1 VTIKKDDRVKA
12 NNYPGIWT
20 VRMVEDENA
29 WCRNGKGNHLT
40 FQLGALTK
48 VPDFFEVGKTYFSDR
63 TTFDCHYVGQI
74 GGSIT
79 GSKYAAGQMNYAG
92 HNESVILRPNTFD
105 KWTTFDEWTEI

>member
-48 VPDFFEVGKTYFSDR
+48 VPDFFEVGKTYENSSGGIF
-63 TTFDCHYVGQI
+63 FDCHYVGQI
-74 GGSIT
+74 GSTLSGY
-79 GSKYAAGQMNYAG
+79 KYAAGQVNQDYRDSFADIKVQE
-92 HNESVILRPNTFD
+92 NFQY
-105 KWTTFDEWTEI
+105 WTEI